1 MRKSLLAVGLVIMLV
16 GVFVLNEGV
25 QVVMPFAELAGL
37 VSHVQTEKLLLSPT
51 LLTVAPSTYSFI
63 PVDLRGGVKVM
74 GSLEVGAGQE
84 VGFYVMDEGNFTL
97 WRASQPSSVILAK
110 PIAITYNFTIT
121 PKTTSSYYF
130 VFDNPDTTRR
140 VVIFSLSTLVN
151 TTVANPMIDYSGY
164 LIFALG
170 IVLFAIGARTGKRKP
185 KPEVQI
191 KREAHAR
198 AEAKPETAVRCK
210 FCGAEVPKGEKFCAK
225 CGRAQ
230 Q

>member
-1 MRKSLLAVGLVIMLV
+1 MRKTLLAVGLVIMLV
-16 GVFVLNEGV
+16 GVFVVNEGV
-25 QVVMPFAELAGL
+25 QVVVPFAELVGL
-37 VSHVQTEKLLLSPT
+37 VSHVQTEKLLVSPT
-51 LLTVAPSTYSFI
+51 LLTVAPSTYSFV

-97 WRASQPSSVILAK
+97 WRAGQPSSVLLAK
-110 PIAITYNFTIT
+110 PIAITYNFTVT
-121 PKTTSSYYF
+121 PKTAGGYYF

-140 VVIFSLSTLVN
+140 VVIFSLSTVEN
-151 TTVANPMIDYSGY
+151 ITVLNPIVDYLGY

-191 KREAHAR
+191 KREVI
-198 AEAKPETAVRCK
+198 AKPETKPEASVRCK
-210 FCGAEVPKGEKFCAK
+210 FCGAEVPKGEKFCLK

>member
-16 GVFVLNEGV
+16 GVFVVNEGV
-25 QVVMPFAELAGL
+25 QVVVPFAELLGL
-37 VSHVQTEKLLLSPT
+37 VSHVQTEKLLVSPT
-51 LLTVAPSTYSFI
+51 LLTVAPSTFSSVL
-63 PVDLRGGVKVM
+63 VDLSGGVRVM
-74 GSLEVGAGQE
+74 GSLQVGAGQE

-97 WRASQPSSVILAK
+97 WRAGQPSSVLLAK

-121 PKTTSSYYF
+121 PKSTGGYYF
-130 VFDNPDTTRR
+130 IFDNSDTTRR
-140 VVIFSLSTLVN
+140 VVIFSLSAIEN
-151 TTVANPMIDYSGY
+151 TTVLNPIVDYLGY
-164 LIFALG
+164 LLFALG

-191 KREAHAR
+191 KREAPTKT
-198 AEAKPETAVRCK
+198 EAKPETAVRCK
-210 FCGAEVPKGEKFCAK
+210 FCGAQVPKGEKFCLK